1 MTKGTRMISPAVIT
15 WIYRVMVG
23 LVLLHVL
30 DGTMRRVLPS
40 APPHAGN
47 QQKSI
52 MEIEYEG
59 AHHEHHPA
67 PVLQAEQWE
76 GSPEGMAYSEFNH
89 GIAGVGVILVGVSE
103 LRTAIGWQA
112 LAWLRWM
119 LPVSLMGSGIFL
131 LIWSDH
137 DAWPIGSLTMAET
150 LSGNDWEI
158 LQHKILGIVAFSVG
172 IVEGLL
178 RAEKISHLFWR
189 GILPGFAVVSGLM
202 LFVHM
207 HGTHPNIVHI
217 QAHHHV
223 IGSLATAGGLAW
235 FAGEWRQW
243 PHRFRQAVPHPS
255 SIMKIL
261 WALCVFIIGVQLL
274 MYSES

>member
-1 MTKGTRMISPAVIT
+1 MVSPAVMT
-15 WIYRVMVG
+15 GIYRLMVG
-23 LVLLHVL
+23 LVLLQVL
-30 DGTMRRVLPS
+30 EGTMGNLTQS
-40 APPHAGN
+40 APPHAGS
-47 QQKSI
+47 QQQLT
-52 MEIEYEG
+52 MEVEHG
-59 AHHEHHPA
+59 SHQEHHPA
-67 PVLQAEQWE
+67 PALQAEQWE
-76 GSPEGMAYSEFNH
+76 GSPEGMAYSELNH
-89 GIAGVGVILVGVSE
+89 AVAGVGVILVGVSE

-131 LIWSDH
+131 VIWSDH
-137 DAWPIGSLTMAET
+137 DAWPIGSLPLMET
-150 LSGNDWEI
+150 LSGNDPEI
-158 LQHKILGIVAFSVG
+158 LQHKILGLLALSVG

-178 RAEKISHLFWR
+178 RAERISHLFWR

-207 HGTHPNIVHI
+207 HGPHPNALHI
-217 QAHHHV
+217 QTHHHV

-243 PHRFRQAVPHPS
+243 PHRFRQAVLHPS
-255 SIMKIL
+255 SMMKIL

-274 MYSES
+274 LYSES